1 MVPFTRATRKVRTM
15 DGTRR
20 ADIRPGLRVK
30 IVLKQDQR
38 TGNMTEGI
46 VAEILTNSSTHP
58 HGIKVRLENGAVG
71 RVQLILS

>member
-1 MVPFTRATRKVRTM
+1 M

-58 HGIKVRLENGAVG
+58 QGIKVRLESGAVG
-71 RVQLILS
+71 RVKFILS